1 MKKIIKIK
9 NYETPI
15 PGIDNCRYSAYP
27 GGTARIKSSCNLMEK
42 YPLSENFRN
51 GNQPNRQRLF
61 WIEKRRNAADFI
73 NFTGE

>member
-15 PGIDNCRYSAYP
+15 PGIDNCWYSAYP

-42 YPLSENFRN
+42 AKDSCIFDKNDSKIRESFTICYCVGIN
-51 GNQPNRQRLF
+51 
-61 WIEKRRNAADFI
+61 KRMILI
-73 NFTGE
+73 N